1 MRPKQWVKNVLVFV
15 APAAAGTLLHGGVLL
30 KAIIAFIAFSLTASG
45 LYIIN
50 DIRDVDSDR
59 AHHRKR
65 FRPVAAGTLPIPVAW
80 VAALVLLLGGLLLGT
95 FVTTWQFGVTLLAY
109 AIITLAYSL
118 VLKSQPVIE
127 LACVA
132 SGFVLRATGGGS
144 ATNTKLSVWFLVVI
158 SFGAL
163 FIVAGKRLAEMP
175 GAQGGGEQRA
185 VLGAYTKSFLEG
197 TLLVTAAVAITGY
210 CLWAFD
216 RTGLSNRAHGGLFW
230 IQLSVV
236 PVVIGT
242 LYVLRLLD
250 AGEGGAPEELVYHDR
265 TLQVLGLA
273 WVACMLIGLYA

>member
-65 FRPVAAGTLPIPVAW
+65 HRPVAAGTLPLPVAW
-80 VAALVLLLGGLLLGT
+80 VAALILLFGGLLLGT
-95 FVTTWQFGVTLLAY
+95 FATTWQFGVTLLAY

-118 VLKSQPVIE
+118 ALKSQPVIE

-175 GAQGGGEQRA
+175 GAEGGGEKRA

-265 TLQVLGLA
+265 TLQVLGVA

>member
-1 MRPKQWVKNVLVFV
+1 
-15 APAAAGTLLHGGVLL
+15 
-30 KAIIAFIAFSLTASG
+30 
-45 LYIIN
+45 
-50 DIRDVDSDR
+50 
-59 AHHRKR
+59 
-65 FRPVAAGTLPIPVAW
+65 
-80 VAALVLLLGGLLLGT
+80 
-95 FVTTWQFGVTLLAY
+95 
-109 AIITLAYSL
+109 
-118 VLKSQPVIE
+118 
-127 LACVA
+127 
-132 SGFVLRATGGGS
+132 
-144 ATNTKLSVWFLVVI
+144 
-158 SFGAL
+158 
-163 FIVAGKRLAEMP
+163 
-175 GAQGGGEQRA
+175 

-250 AGEGGAPEELVYHDR
+250 SGEGGAPEELVYHDR